1 MLVTRE
7 NLNEMNVEN
16 LRKYASSVGVKKIRS
31 FKKAELIEEIIKVCS
46 EDEKHEVEVFG
57 TDEEIAALKTEC
69 EKESDLDTIDD
80 EATDNIPP
88 SSVEVLL
95 TTTPDG
101 EYADPVTIDE
111 DDKNFE
117 QINKHLEYIE
127 NAEVGTIVAFRVGD
141 KVKSAKIINR
151 SSARRKLKLETA
163 YGRIYVVDYDD
174 IIWVKTSSRW
184 PRGVYELFSKV
195 KNSKG

>member
-31 FKKAELIEEIIKVCS
+31 FKKAELIEEVIKVCS
-46 EDEKHEVEVFG
+46 EEEKHEIEVFG

-69 EKESDLDTIDD
+69 EKESELDTVD
-80 EATDNIPP
+80 EFEEAK
-88 SSVEVLL
+88 V
-95 TTTPDG
+95 
-101 EYADPVTIDE
+101 IDE
-111 DDKNFE
+111 SE
-117 QINKHLEYIE
+117 QVNKHLEYIE
-127 NAEVGTIVAFRVGD
+127 NAEVGTIVAFKVGD

>member
-31 FKKAELIEEIIKVCS
+31 FKKAELIEEVIKVCS
-46 EDEKHEVEVFG
+46 EEDMV
-57 TDEEIAALKTEC
+57 
-69 EKESDLDTIDD
+69 DD
-80 EATDNIPP
+80 GGVDNL
-88 SSVEVLL
+88 SSQPVEVL
-95 TTTPDG
+95 T
-101 EYADPVTIDE
+101 DE
-111 DDKNFE
+111 DLTSFDEFE
-117 QINKHLEYIE
+117 ETEAVNDNDNEVEHANKHLEYIE
-127 NAEVGTIVAFRVGD
+127 NAEVGTIVAFKVGD

>member
-31 FKKAELIEEIIKVCS
+31 FKKAELIEEVIKVCS
-46 EDEKHEVEVFG
+46 KEDMVDDVEAFG

-69 EKESDLDTIDD
+69 EKESDLDTIDEFEETD
-80 EATDNIPP
+80 VINEA
-88 SSVEVLL
+88 
-95 TTTPDG
+95 
-101 EYADPVTIDE
+101 
-111 DDKNFE
+111 E
-117 QINKHLEYIE
+117 QANKHLEYIE

-174 IIWVKTSSRW
+174 VIWVKTSSRW

>member
-31 FKKAELIEEIIKVCS
+31 FKKAELIEEVIKVCS
-46 EDEKHEVEVFG
+46 EVDAVDAV
-57 TDEEIAALKTEC
+57 DAV
-69 EKESDLDTIDD
+69 DD
-80 EATDNIPP
+80 VDGVDN
-88 SSVEVLL
+88 SSSQPVEVL
-95 TTTPDG
+95 T
-101 EYADPVTIDE
+101 DE
-111 DDKNFE
+111 DLTSFDEFE
-117 QINKHLEYIE
+117 ETDVVNEAEQANKHLEYIE

-163 YGRIYVVDYDD
+163 YGRVYVVDYDD

>member
-31 FKKAELIEEIIKVCS
+31 FKKAELIEEVLRVQH
-46 EDEKHEVEVFG
+46 EVETHEVEVFG

-69 EKESDLDTIDD
+69 EKESDLDTIDEFEETD
-80 EATDNIPP
+80 VVNEA
-88 SSVEVLL
+88 
-95 TTTPDG
+95 
-101 EYADPVTIDE
+101 
-111 DDKNFE
+111 E
-117 QINKHLEYIE
+117 QANKHLEYIE

>member
-31 FKKAELIEEIIKVCS
+31 FKKTELIEEIIKVCS
-46 EDEKHEVEVFG
+46 EDATDDVEVFG

-69 EKESDLDTIDD
+69 EKESDLDTIDEFEETD
-80 EATDNIPP
+80 VINEA
-88 SSVEVLL
+88 
-95 TTTPDG
+95 
-101 EYADPVTIDE
+101 
-111 DDKNFE
+111 E
-117 QINKHLEYIE
+117 QANKHLEYIE
-127 NAEVGTIVAFRVGD
+127 NAEVGTIVAFKVGD

-163 YGRIYVVDYDD
+163 YDRIYVVDYDD

>member
-31 FKKAELIEEIIKVCS
+31 FKKAELIEEVIKVCS
-46 EDEKHEVEVFG
+46 EDATDDVEVFG

-69 EKESDLDTIDD
+69 EKESDLDTIDEFEETD
-80 EATDNIPP
+80 VINEA
-88 SSVEVLL
+88 
-95 TTTPDG
+95 
-101 EYADPVTIDE
+101 
-111 DDKNFE
+111 E
-117 QINKHLEYIE
+117 QANKHLEYIE

>member
-46 EDEKHEVEVFG
+46 EYEKHEVEVFG

-69 EKESDLDTIDD
+69 EKESELDTID
-80 EATDNIPP
+80 EFEETK
-88 SSVEVLL
+88 V
-95 TTTPDG
+95 
-101 EYADPVTIDE
+101 IDE
-111 DDKNFE
+111 VE
-117 QINKHLEYIE
+117 QANKHLEYIE

>member
-16 LRKYASSVGVKKIRS
+16 LRKYASSGGVKKIRS
-31 FKKAELIEEIIKVCS
+31 FKKAELIEEVIKVCS
-46 EDEKHEVEVFG
+46 EEDTTDDVEVFG

-69 EKESDLDTIDD
+69 EKESDLDTIDEFEETD
-80 EATDNIPP
+80 VINEA
-88 SSVEVLL
+88 
-95 TTTPDG
+95 
-101 EYADPVTIDE
+101 
-111 DDKNFE
+111 E
-117 QINKHLEYIE
+117 QANKHLEYIE

>member
-31 FKKAELIEEIIKVCS
+31 FKKAELIEEVIKVCS
-46 EDEKHEVEVFG
+46 EAETHEIEVFG

-69 EKESDLDTIDD
+69 EKESELDTIDEFEET
-80 EATDNIPP
+80 EAINN
-88 SSVEVLL
+88 E
-95 TTTPDG
+95 
-101 EYADPVTIDE
+101 A
-111 DDKNFE
+111 E
-117 QINKHLEYIE
+117 QANKHLEYIE

>member
-7 NLNEMNVEN
+7 NLNEMNMDN

-31 FKKAELIEEIIKVCS
+31 FKKTELIEEIIKVCS
-46 EDEKHEVEVFG
+46 EKDAVDDVEVFG

-69 EKESDLDTIDD
+69 EKESDLDTID
-80 EATDNIPP
+80 EFEETDIIN
-88 SSVEVLL
+88 E
-95 TTTPDG
+95 T
-101 EYADPVTIDE
+101 
-111 DDKNFE
+111 E
-117 QINKHLEYIE
+117 QANKHLEYIE

>member
-1 MLVTRE
+1 MLVTRKK
-7 NLNEMNVEN
+7 LNEMNVEN

-31 FKKAELIEEIIKVCS
+31 FKKAELIEEVIKVCGS
-46 EDEKHEVEVFG
+46 EDIMDDVG
-57 TDEEIAALKTEC
+57 
-69 EKESDLDTIDD
+69 SIDD
-80 EATDNIPP
+80 EVVIANLP
-88 SSVEVLL
+88 SPLSSIEASSKV
-95 TTTPDG
+95 PAG
-101 EYADPVTIDE
+101 EHADFVVIDE
-111 DDKNFE
+111 EAGNFE
-117 QINKHLEYIE
+117 QANKHLEYIE
-127 NAEVGTIVAFRVGD
+127 NAEVGTIVAFRIGD

>member
-31 FKKAELIEEIIKVCS
+31 FKKAELIEEVIKACS
-46 EDEKHEVEVFG
+46 EEEKHEIEVFG

-69 EKESDLDTIDD
+69 EKESELDTID
-80 EATDNIPP
+80 EFEETK
-88 SSVEVLL
+88 V
-95 TTTPDG
+95 
-101 EYADPVTIDE
+101 IDE
-111 DDKNFE
+111 VE
-117 QINKHLEYIE
+117 QANKHLEYIE

>member
-7 NLNEMNVEN
+7 KLNEMNVEN

-46 EDEKHEVEVFG
+46 EEEKHEIEVFG

-69 EKESDLDTIDD
+69 EKESELDTID
-80 EATDNIPP
+80 EFEETK
-88 SSVEVLL
+88 V
-95 TTTPDG
+95 
-101 EYADPVTIDE
+101 IDE
-111 DDKNFE
+111 VE
-117 QINKHLEYIE
+117 QVNKHLEYIE
-127 NAEVGTIVAFRVGD
+127 NADVGTIVAFSIGD

>member
-31 FKKAELIEEIIKVCS
+31 FKKAELIEEVLRVQH
-46 EDEKHEVEVFG
+46 EVETHEVEVFG
-57 TDEEIAALKTEC
+57 TDEEIANLP
-69 EKESDLDTIDD
+69 S
-80 EATDNIPP
+80 PS
-88 SSVEVLL
+88 SSVEALPKVLV
-95 TTTPDG
+95 G
-101 EYADPVTIDE
+101 ERADFAVIDE
-111 DDKNFE
+111 EAGNFE
-117 QINKHLEYIE
+117 QANKHLEYIE

>member
-31 FKKAELIEEIIKVCS
+31 FKKAELIEEVIKVCS
-46 EDEKHEVEVFG
+46 EEDVTDDVEVFG

-69 EKESDLDTIDD
+69 EKESELDTID
-80 EATDNIPP
+80 EFEETK
-88 SSVEVLL
+88 V
-95 TTTPDG
+95 
-101 EYADPVTIDE
+101 IDE
-111 DDKNFE
+111 VE
-117 QINKHLEYIE
+117 QANKHLEYIE

>member
-31 FKKAELIEEIIKVCS
+31 FKKAELIEEVIKVCS
-46 EDEKHEVEVFG
+46 EEGAVDDVEVFG

-69 EKESDLDTIDD
+69 EKESDLDTID
-80 EATDNIPP
+80 EFEETDVVN
-88 SSVEVLL
+88 E
-95 TTTPDG
+95 T
-101 EYADPVTIDE
+101 
-111 DDKNFE
+111 E
-117 QINKHLEYIE
+117 QANKHLEYIE

>member
-31 FKKAELIEEIIKVCS
+31 FKKAELIEEVIKVCS
-46 EDEKHEVEVFG
+46 EDATDDVEVFG

-69 EKESDLDTIDD
+69 EKESDLDTIDEFEETD
-80 EATDNIPP
+80 VINEA
-88 SSVEVLL
+88 
-95 TTTPDG
+95 
-101 EYADPVTIDE
+101 
-111 DDKNFE
+111 E
-117 QINKHLEYIE
+117 QANKHLEYIE

-163 YGRIYVVDYDD
+163 YGRVYVVDYDD

>member
-31 FKKAELIEEIIKVCS
+31 FKKAELIEEVIKVCS
-46 EDEKHEVEVFG
+46 EEEKHEIEVFG

-69 EKESDLDTIDD
+69 EKESELDTID
-80 EATDNIPP
+80 EFEETK
-88 SSVEVLL
+88 V
-95 TTTPDG
+95 
-101 EYADPVTIDE
+101 IDE
-111 DDKNFE
+111 VE
-117 QINKHLEYIE
+117 QANKHLEYIE

>member
-31 FKKAELIEEIIKVCS
+31 FKKAELIEEVLRVQH
-46 EDEKHEVEVFG
+46 EVETHEVEVFG

-69 EKESDLDTIDD
+69 EKESDLDTID
-80 EATDNIPP
+80 EFEETDVVN
-88 SSVEVLL
+88 E
-95 TTTPDG
+95 T
-101 EYADPVTIDE
+101 
-111 DDKNFE
+111 E
-117 QINKHLEYIE
+117 QANKHLEYIE

>member
-31 FKKAELIEEIIKVCS
+31 FKKAELIEEVIKACS
-46 EDEKHEVEVFG
+46 EEDVVDDVEVFG
-57 TDEEIAALKTEC
+57 TDEEIAVLNTEC
-69 EKESDLDTIDD
+69 EKESELDTVD
-80 EATDNIPP
+80 EFEEAK
-88 SSVEVLL
+88 V
-95 TTTPDG
+95 
-101 EYADPVTIDE
+101 IDE
-111 DDKNFE
+111 TE
-117 QINKHLEYIE
+117 QANKHLEYIE

>member
-31 FKKAELIEEIIKVCS
+31 FKKAELIEEILRVQH
-46 EDEKHEVEVFG
+46 EVETHEVEVFG

-69 EKESDLDTIDD
+69 EKESDLDTIDEFEETED
-80 EATDNIPP
+80 ANDNE
-88 SSVEVLL
+88 VEQ
-95 TTTPDG
+95 
-101 EYADPVTIDE
+101 A
-111 DDKNFE
+111 
-117 QINKHLEYIE
+117 NKHLEYIE

-195 KNSKG
+195 KNNKG

>member
-31 FKKAELIEEIIKVCS
+31 FKKVELIEEIIKVCS
-46 EDEKHEVEVFG
+46 EEDVV
-57 TDEEIAALKTEC
+57 
-69 EKESDLDTIDD
+69 DD
-80 EATDNIPP
+80 VDNCDNL
-88 SSVEVLL
+88 SSQPVEVLTDEDL
-95 TTTPDG
+95 TNFDEFEETK
-101 EYADPVTIDE
+101 VIDE
-111 DDKNFE
+111 VE
-117 QINKHLEYIE
+117 QVNKHLEYIE

>member
-31 FKKAELIEEIIKVCS
+31 FKKTELIEEIIKVCS
-46 EDEKHEVEVFG
+46 EDEKHEIEVFG

-69 EKESDLDTIDD
+69 EKESDLDTID
-80 EATDNIPP
+80 EFEETDVIN
-88 SSVEVLL
+88 E
-95 TTTPDG
+95 T
-101 EYADPVTIDE
+101 
-111 DDKNFE
+111 E
-117 QINKHLEYIE
+117 QANKHLEYIE
-127 NAEVGTIVAFRVGD
+127 NAEVGTIVAFKVGD

>member
-31 FKKAELIEEIIKVCS
+31 FKKAELIEEVIKACS
-46 EDEKHEVEVFG
+46 GEDVTDDVEVFG

-69 EKESDLDTIDD
+69 EKESDLDTIDEFE
-80 EATDNIPP
+80 EADVVNET
-88 SSVEVLL
+88 
-95 TTTPDG
+95 
-101 EYADPVTIDE
+101 
-111 DDKNFE
+111 E
-117 QINKHLEYIE
+117 QANKHLEYIE

>member
-31 FKKAELIEEIIKVCS
+31 FKKAELIEEVLRVQH
-46 EDEKHEVEVFG
+46 EVETHEVEVFG
-57 TDEEIAALKTEC
+57 TDEEIVALKTEC
-69 EKESDLDTIDD
+69 EKESELDTIDGFEETD
-80 EATDNIPP
+80 VVNEA
-88 SSVEVLL
+88 
-95 TTTPDG
+95 
-101 EYADPVTIDE
+101 
-111 DDKNFE
+111 E
-117 QINKHLEYIE
+117 QANKHLEYIE

>member
-31 FKKAELIEEIIKVCS
+31 FKKTELIEEIIKVCS
-46 EDEKHEVEVFG
+46 EEDAADDVDSVDVSEVILNLPPVDILPKMPVGEHAESSI
-57 TDEEIAALKTEC
+57 DEEA
-69 EKESDLDTIDD
+69 
-80 EATDNIPP
+80 
-88 SSVEVLL
+88 
-95 TTTPDG
+95 G
-101 EYADPVTIDE
+101 
-111 DDKNFE
+111 NFE
-117 QINKHLEYIE
+117 QVNKHLEYIE

>member
-31 FKKAELIEEIIKVCS
+31 FKKAELIEEVIKVCS
-46 EDEKHEVEVFG
+46 EDATDDVEVFG

-69 EKESDLDTIDD
+69 EKESDLDTIDEFEETD
-80 EATDNIPP
+80 VINEA
-88 SSVEVLL
+88 
-95 TTTPDG
+95 
-101 EYADPVTIDE
+101 
-111 DDKNFE
+111 E
-117 QINKHLEYIE
+117 QANKHLEYIE
-127 NAEVGTIVAFRVGD
+127 NAEVGTIVAFKVGD

>member
-31 FKKAELIEEIIKVCS
+31 FKKAELIEEVIKVCS
-46 EDEKHEVEVFG
+46 EEDATDDVEVFG

-69 EKESDLDTIDD
+69 EKESDLDTIDEFEETD
-80 EATDNIPP
+80 VINEA
-88 SSVEVLL
+88 
-95 TTTPDG
+95 
-101 EYADPVTIDE
+101 
-111 DDKNFE
+111 E
-117 QINKHLEYIE
+117 QANKHLEYIE

>member
-7 NLNEMNVEN
+7 NLNEMNMDN

-31 FKKAELIEEIIKVCS
+31 FKKAELIEEVIKACS
-46 EDEKHEVEVFG
+46 EEEKHEIEVFG

-69 EKESDLDTIDD
+69 EKESELDTVD
-80 EATDNIPP
+80 EFEEAK
-88 SSVEVLL
+88 V
-95 TTTPDG
+95 
-101 EYADPVTIDE
+101 IDE
-111 DDKNFE
+111 SE
-117 QINKHLEYIE
+117 QVNKHLEYIE

>member
-31 FKKAELIEEIIKVCS
+31 FKKAELIEEVLRVQH
-46 EDEKHEVEVFG
+46 EVETHEVEVFG
-57 TDEEIAALKTEC
+57 TDEEIANL
-69 EKESDLDTIDD
+69 
-80 EATDNIPP
+80 P
-88 SSVEVLL
+88 SPSPSVEALPKVLV
-95 TTTPDG
+95 G
-101 EYADPVTIDE
+101 ERADFAVIDE
-111 DDKNFE
+111 EAGNFE
-117 QINKHLEYIE
+117 QANKHLEYIE

>member
-31 FKKAELIEEIIKVCS
+31 FKKTELIEEIIKVCS

-57 TDEEIAALKTEC
+57 TDEEIANLH
-69 EKESDLDTIDD
+69 S
-80 EATDNIPP
+80 PS
-88 SSVEVLL
+88 SSVEALPKVLV
-95 TTTPDG
+95 G
-101 EYADPVTIDE
+101 ERADFAVIDE
-111 DDKNFE
+111 EAGNFE
-117 QINKHLEYIE
+117 QANKHLEYIE

>member
-31 FKKAELIEEIIKVCS
+31 FKKAELIEEVIKACS
-46 EDEKHEVEVFG
+46 EE
-57 TDEEIAALKTEC
+57 AA
-69 EKESDLDTIDD
+69 DD
-80 EATDNIPP
+80 VDSGDNL
-88 SSVEVLL
+88 SSQPVEVLTDEDL
-95 TTTPDG
+95 TNFDEFEETK
-101 EYADPVTIDE
+101 VIDE
-111 DDKNFE
+111 VE
-117 QINKHLEYIE
+117 QANKHLEYIE

-151 SSARRKLKLETA
+151 SSTRRKLKLETA

>member
-31 FKKAELIEEIIKVCS
+31 FKKAELIEEVIKVCS
-46 EDEKHEVEVFG
+46 EEDV
-57 TDEEIAALKTEC
+57 
-69 EKESDLDTIDD
+69 IDD
-80 EATDNIPP
+80 IGSFDDDEVIANLPSP
-88 SSVEVLL
+88 LSSVEASSKV
-95 TTTPDG
+95 PAG
-101 EYADPVTIDE
+101 ERVDFAVIDE
-111 DDKNFE
+111 EAGNFE
-117 QINKHLEYIE
+117 QANKHLEYIE

>member
-31 FKKAELIEEIIKVCS
+31 FKKAELIEEVIKACS
-46 EDEKHEVEVFG
+46 EEEKHEIEVFG

-69 EKESDLDTIDD
+69 EKESDLDTIDEFEETD
-80 EATDNIPP
+80 VINEA
-88 SSVEVLL
+88 
-95 TTTPDG
+95 
-101 EYADPVTIDE
+101 
-111 DDKNFE
+111 E
-117 QINKHLEYIE
+117 QANKHLEYIE

>member
-31 FKKAELIEEIIKVCS
+31 FKKAELIEEVIKVCS
-46 EDEKHEVEVFG
+46 EEDV
-57 TDEEIAALKTEC
+57 TDDIG
-69 EKESDLDTIDD
+69 SV
-80 EATDNIPP
+80 DNL
-88 SSVEVLL
+88 SSQPVEVLTDEDL
-95 TTTPDG
+95 TNFDEFEETK
-101 EYADPVTIDE
+101 VIDE
-111 DDKNFE
+111 VE
-117 QINKHLEYIE
+117 QANKHLEYIE

>member
-31 FKKAELIEEIIKVCS
+31 FKKAELIEEVIKVCS
-46 EDEKHEVEVFG
+46 EEDTTDDVEVFG

-69 EKESDLDTIDD
+69 EKESDLDTIDEFEETD
-80 EATDNIPP
+80 VINEA
-88 SSVEVLL
+88 
-95 TTTPDG
+95 
-101 EYADPVTIDE
+101 
-111 DDKNFE
+111 E

-174 IIWVKTSSRW
+174 VIWVKTSSRW

>member
-31 FKKAELIEEIIKVCS
+31 FKKAELIEEVIKVCS
-46 EDEKHEVEVFG
+46 EEDVADDVEVFG

-69 EKESDLDTIDD
+69 EKESELDTIDGFEETD
-80 EATDNIPP
+80 VINEA
-88 SSVEVLL
+88 
-95 TTTPDG
+95 
-101 EYADPVTIDE
+101 
-111 DDKNFE
+111 E
-117 QINKHLEYIE
+117 QANKHLEYIE

-163 YGRIYVVDYDD
+163 YGRVYVVDYDD

>member
-31 FKKAELIEEIIKVCS
+31 FKKAELIEEVIKACS
-46 EDEKHEVEVFG
+46 EEDVVDDAGGVDNLSSQPVDVLTDEDLTNFDEIEETNVIDEVEQ
-57 TDEEIAALKTEC
+57 A
-69 EKESDLDTIDD
+69 S
-80 EATDNIPP
+80 
-88 SSVEVLL
+88 
-95 TTTPDG
+95 
-101 EYADPVTIDE
+101 
-111 DDKNFE
+111 
-117 QINKHLEYIE
+117 KHLEYIE

>member
-31 FKKAELIEEIIKVCS
+31 FKKTELIEEIIKVCS
-46 EDEKHEVEVFG
+46 EDATDDVEVFG

-69 EKESDLDTIDD
+69 EKESESDTIDEFEETAVIN
-80 EATDNIPP
+80 EA
-88 SSVEVLL
+88 
-95 TTTPDG
+95 
-101 EYADPVTIDE
+101 
-111 DDKNFE
+111 E
-117 QINKHLEYIE
+117 QANKHLEYIE

-151 SSARRKLKLETA
+151 SSARKKLKLETA